1 MTDTPH
7 DQSHDQSNERRER
20 GTKILDEL
28 HPDAYGAVKDAM
40 ADIAPD
46 FADFISDFAFGDIY
60 GRQDLALRDRQIT
73 TIAALAA
80 IGHASPQLKV
90 HIQAGARVGLSRR
103 EIVEIL
109 MQIALYAGFPAT
121 LNALAVAK
129 EAFAELDEKTPGA

>member
-7 DQSHDQSNERRER
+7 DQNNGRRER
-20 GTKILDEL
+20 GKRILDEL

-80 IGHASPQLKV
+80 LGTAAPQLKV
-90 HIQAGARVGLSRR
+90 HIQAGLRVGLSRQ

-109 MQIALYAGFPAT
+109 MQIAVYAGFPAA
-121 LNALAVAK
+121 LNALATAK
-129 EAFAELDEKTPGA
+129 EAFTELDAKTPGA